1 MNFKLKHFTSIW
13 NRENLNNLNNLV
25 DFVQNF
31 VESKGEALFDAE
43 TFATWLSE
51 NKIEIKEAVATQSS
65 LPTDPNTFEIR
76 AVTDEN
82 AVYIYTGSKWVK
94 YTDFNFSQVSELQ
107 KNYENVLN
115 TMSSNYTELNKK
127 ISDFYNSDE
136 NVKVVEVISNSNGE
150 AIRYS
155 DGIQICFHDLDG
167 EPIETTT
174 GQMYRSNGLSW
185 SFPASFIEQPFFVN
199 VNPASFARW
208 GTVGTP
214 FNASEVKVYQIS
226 PSKSS
231 NIYKSKVTAIGRW
244 K

>member
-13 NRENLNNLNNLV
+13 NRENLNNLNDLV

-51 NKIEIKEAVATQSS
+51 NKIEIKEAVATRTS
-65 LPTDPNTFEIR
+65 LPSDPQTYEIR
-76 AVTDEN
+76 SVTDEN
-82 AVYIYTGSKWVK
+82 AVYIYTGSEWVK
-94 YTDFNFSQVSELQ
+94 YTDFNFREVAEL
-107 KNYENVLN
+107 KANYQNVLN
-115 TMSSNYTELNKK
+115 KISRNYNELNKK